1 MKIILGA
8 RGSKLSLA
16 QTQIVK
22 NKLLAINSQLEIEV
36 KIITTKGDKNLAP
49 IPLDTVGKGWFTK
62 ELDKELLRGT
72 IDIAVHSLKDLPE
85 SLPKGLCIAGIP
97 EREDPSDVLV
107 STNNVLLKNLKQG
120 AVIGTDSIRR
130 KVQILHKRP
139 DVIVKSLRGNV
150 DSRLKKLETGEYD
163 AIMLAAAG
171 LKRLGLDSKIT
182 ELFAETDIIPSPGQ
196 GALAI
201 VVKEDNETISELLT
215 KLNDKDTIIATTAE
229 RAFSKQLDGGCKTPT
244 GSYAMIEKN
253 TVTIYGMIGTMDGKH
268 IIKESIEGP
277 TSQAKQLGITL
288 AKKMFEKSKQ
298 YLLENKYIV
307 ITRPEPE
314 NIILEKKLQKYGAS
328 TYNFPTIQITEN
340 SIDKQILAEI
350 HSFDWIVFTSSK
362 GVEAFMRNAD
372 KSVITIL
379 KNKKIAVVGPKTE
392 EKLASYHLKANFM
405 PTKYTTHDLAK
416 ELTEIAEKH
425 ILLARSNI
433 ASKELV
439 TDLKTKKAIVT
450 DIPMYTTES
459 ITTPDKEFEKM
470 IKNDTVNYLTFTSP
484 STVIGFFDRIGNAEI
499 KQKVL
504 TIPVIS
510 VGPVTTKT
518 AKKYGFTHI
527 YTAEEYTTDGMI
539 KKLLEIA

>member
-22 NKLLAINSQLEIEV
+22 NKLLAVNSQLEIEV
-36 KIITTKGDKNLAP
+36 TIITTKGDKNLAP

-107 STNNVLLKNLKQG
+107 STNNVLLKNVKPG

-171 LKRLGLDSKIT
+171 LKRLDLDSKIT
-182 ELFAETDIIPSPGQ
+182 ERFAETDIIPSPGQ

-201 VVKEDNETISELLT
+201 VVKEDNETIRELLT
-215 KLNDKDTIIATTAE
+215 KLNDKDTIIGTTAE

-244 GSYAMIEKN
+244 GAYAKIDKN

-277 TSQAKQLGITL
+277 TSQAKQLGIML
-288 AKKMFEKSKQ
+288 AKNMFEKSKQ
-298 YLLENKYIV
+298 YLLEKKYIV

-314 NIILEKKLQKYGAS
+314 NTILEKKLQQYGAS
-328 TYNFPTIQITEN
+328 IYNFPTIQITEN
-340 SIDKQILAEI
+340 NIDKQILTEI

-362 GVEAFMRNAD
+362 GVEAFMHNAD
-372 KSVITIL
+372 QSLITIL
-379 KNKKIAVVGPKTE
+379 KNKKIAVVGPKTA
-392 EKLASYHLKANFM
+392 EKLTSYNLKANFM

-416 ELTEIAEKH
+416 ELTEIAGKQL
-425 ILLARSNI
+425 LLARSNI

-439 TDLKTKKAIVT
+439 TDLKKKKAIVT

-459 ITTPDKEFEKM
+459 ITTPDKAFEKM
-470 IKNDTVNYLTFTSP
+470 IKNDTVNCLTFTSP

-504 TIPVIS
+504 AIPVIS

-518 AKKYGFTHI
+518 AKEYGFTHI
-527 YTAEEYTTDGMI
+527 YTADEYTTDGMI